1 MEVKSCP
8 SPGKDGCLVIQ
19 LGGKYTAFSWFCLE
33 EYGWWESLRATRS
46 AGAGLSSPF
55 IQSKSDLQAPSAFV
69 QDEVIKS
76 PEEG

>member
-8 SPGKDGCLVIQ
+8 LPGKDGCLVIQ
-19 LGGKYTAFSWFCLE
+19 LSGKYTAFSWFCLE
-33 EYGWWESLRATRS
+33 EYGSWEPLRSTRS
-46 AGAGLSSPF
+46 ATAGLSAPF

-76 PEEG
+76 PKKG